1 MANRNMGNQV
11 KTNLAAPYV
20 IDFFWTQLAAAPGG
34 VQVFNDGNTG
44 LVTSVTRTGA
54 GLFDVVLA
62 DNYTQFFSCSI
73 MVVAAAANLDLYGQL
88 DLAFNMAAA
97 GGATLSIRLKTG
109 AGNADPADDDI
120 VMVRLTLS
128 NSSLNP

>member
-1 MANRNMGNQV
+1 MANRNVGNQV

-20 IDFFWTQLAAAPGG
+20 INFYWTQLAGTAL
-34 VQVFNDGNTG
+34 QVHNDGGAG

-62 DNYTQFFSCSI
+62 DNYTQWFGGTI
-73 MVVAAAANLDLYGQL
+73 TVAGAAANLDLYGQF
-88 DLAFNMAAA
+88 DLAHNMAAA
-97 GGATLSIRLKTG
+97 GGATLAIRLKT
-109 AGNADPADDDI
+109 AAVNADPADADR
-120 VMVRLTLS
+120 VFVQLVLS